1 MINKKILITGVCG
14 FVGFNIAN
22 KLLLL
27 GHEIHGIDSMNN
39 YYDVNLKESRKDIL
53 HAYKKFRFIKS
64 DISLIDYDELDSNYD
79 YVLHFAAQAGVR
91 YSFVNTDSYFNSN
104 IIGHYRILKFC
115 KKNNL
120 NLIYASSSSVYGD
133 TKDHNI
139 SEEKLGLDQISF
151 YALTKKFN
159 EDLSELFHKSF
170 KFNSIGL
177 RLFTVYGP
185 FGRPDMAYWKFTK
198 KILNN
203 ELLEI
208 YGSLEYRRDFTYID
222 DLVQCVELL
231 ISEKD
236 IDKSHQIYN
245 ISSSHNRSLGDMI
258 SILESLIGKKASI
271 KLSDHQIGDVQI
283 TSGNNKKFYEDYG
296 FAPQINLETGLEKF
310 FSWYKKYYDL

>member
-1 MINKKILITGVCG
+1 
-14 FVGFNIAN
+14 
-22 KLLLL
+22 
-27 GHEIHGIDSMNN
+27 
-39 YYDVNLKESRKDIL
+39 
-53 HAYKKFRFIKS
+53 
-64 DISLIDYDELDSNYD
+64 
-79 YVLHFAAQAGVR
+79 
-91 YSFVNTDSYFNSN
+91 
-104 IIGHYRILKFC
+104 
-115 KKNNL
+115 
-120 NLIYASSSSVYGD
+120 
-133 TKDHNI
+133 
-139 SEEKLGLDQISF
+139 
-151 YALTKKFN
+151 
-159 EDLSELFHKSF
+159 
-170 KFNSIGL
+170 
-177 RLFTVYGP
+177 
-185 FGRPDMAYWKFTK
+185 MAYWKFTK

>member
-1 MINKKILITGVCG
+1 
-14 FVGFNIAN
+14 
-22 KLLLL
+22 
-27 GHEIHGIDSMNN
+27 
-39 YYDVNLKESRKDIL
+39 
-53 HAYKKFRFIKS
+53 
-64 DISLIDYDELDSNYD
+64 
-79 YVLHFAAQAGVR
+79 VLHFAAQAGVR

-139 SEEKLGLDQISF
+139 SEDKLGLDQISF

-222 DLVQCVELL
+222 DVVECVELL
-231 ISEKD
+231 INKKD
-236 IDKSHQIYN
+236 IDKSHKIYN
-245 ISSSHNRSLGDMI
+245 ISSSHNRSLRDMI

-271 KLSDHQIGDVQI
+271 KLSGHQIGDVQI
-283 TSGNNKKFYEDYG
+283 TSGNNEKFYEDYG
-296 FAPQINLETGLEKF
+296 FTPQINLETGLEKF